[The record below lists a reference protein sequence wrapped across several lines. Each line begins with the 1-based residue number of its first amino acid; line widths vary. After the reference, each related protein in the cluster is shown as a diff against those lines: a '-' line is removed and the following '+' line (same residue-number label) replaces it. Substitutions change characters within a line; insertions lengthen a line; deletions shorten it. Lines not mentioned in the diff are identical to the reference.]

1 MRDLWPP
8 WARFWSHWARMGC
21 SFRVLNAS
29 RWQLRL
35 PRIPPNVDKS
45 NSMNQTW
52 IFKESAFSRRK
63 IAVFESEGGN
73 PDFRHFFGETTVH
86 RNLRWIMTFRSRA
99 SSQSFYI
106 THIISFS
113 SSKSLFSRLLDPLAV
128 DFELPSGPH
137 NPPKPNKTEHK
148 TKNKNTS
155 PAHILDAWQRGGFR
169 EAYGDPPRCSRLH
182 GAAIG
187 VWNRDLSKASA
198 SVSFL

>member
-1 MRDLWPP
+1 
-8 WARFWSHWARMGC
+8 MGC
-21 SFRVLNAS
+21 SFGAFKAS

-45 NSMNQTW
+45 NSMNQIW
-52 IFKESAFSRRK
+52 IFKESAFSSRK
-63 IAVFESEGGN
+63 IAVFEGEGGN

-106 THIISFS
+106 THVYIIV
-113 SSKSLFSRLLDPLAV
+113 SLLSHSLLPNRCFPVFWTPIAV

-137 NPPKPNKTEHK
+137 HPPKPNKTEHK
-148 TKNKNTS
+148 TKNNNTS

-169 EAYGDPPRCSRLH
+169 EAYGDPPRCSRLLELH
-182 GAAIG
+182 ARLESCLERKLTQA
-187 VWNRDLSKASA
+187 
-198 SVSFL
+198 